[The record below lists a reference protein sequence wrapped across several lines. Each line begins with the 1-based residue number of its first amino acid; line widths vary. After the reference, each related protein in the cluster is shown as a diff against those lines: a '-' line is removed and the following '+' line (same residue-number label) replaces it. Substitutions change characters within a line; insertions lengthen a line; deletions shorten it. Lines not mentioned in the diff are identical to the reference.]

1 MYQKLGQVN
10 LKSGETVEAGVVIG
24 PDPEW
29 APVVEKLLQH
39 KGEIGNW
46 QNSAFVRQEVGIE
59 TYFYILHRNRQAFS
73 NILTSELKGVGIL
86 GHVWTL
92 PADRRKNA
100 CTRLMELQM
109 EHFRAR
115 GGQALFLK
123 TDFDSAP
130 FHIYAQF
137 GFEAVEPQSGHM
149 EFYSRNRNA
158 FQSEYFAPDET
169 EIQTLNWPH
178 WPGSAALFLGDF
190 PGIVRCAPAKL
201 FGRYLPEGPLLPFI
215 KQNHDRQAGP
225 AETQVLALATR
236 KTGAVVGVTAWNW
249 HPLWKEVCVVDVYC
263 HPDYWSQAPRL
274 LASLKLPPAA
284 SYVAYSDAQIPEK
297 FSVLEQAGFKK
308 AGVLKTHLALNIAK
322 TGFTD
327 VWYWEK

>member
-1 MYQKLGQVN
+1 MYQKLGQVI
-10 LKSGETVEAGVVIG
+10 LKSGEAVEAGVVIG
-24 PDPEW
+24 PDLEW

-73 NILTSELKGVGIL
+73 NILTSELNGVGIL

-92 PADRRKNA
+92 PSDRRQNA

-109 EHFRAR
+109 EHFKSR

-130 FHIYAQF
+130 FYIYEKF
-137 GFEAVEPQSGHM
+137 GFTAVEPQSGHM
-149 EFYSRNRNA
+149 EFYTRNRSA
-158 FQSEYFAPDET
+158 FENEYFAVDET
-169 EIQTLNWPH
+169 EIQVLNWPH
-178 WPGSAALFLGDF
+178 WPGSAALFLSDS

-201 FGRYLPEGPLLPFI
+201 FGRYLTEGPLLPFI
-215 KQNHDRQAGP
+215 KQNNERQASLN
-225 AETQVLALATR
+225 ENQFLALQTR
-236 KTGAVVGVTAWNW
+236 TTGAVVGLSAWNW

-263 HPDYWSQAPRL
+263 HPSYWSHAPRL
-274 LASLKLPPAA
+274 LAALKLPAA
-284 SYVAYSDAQIPEK
+284 ATYVAYGDAQCPEK
-297 FSVLEQAGFKK
+297 LSVLEQAGFRQSAFLKK
-308 AGVLKTHLALNIAK
+308 HVALNAAK
-322 TGFTD
+322 TRFGE
-327 VWYWEK
+327 VWCWEK